1 MKNTADIFCGVF
13 FLLICAVAV
22 WSVSSLSSDDGA
34 PIVVELYMPTTQET
48 EALFDI
54 LKMVRTPYIQN
65 VALEEAL
72 REEAEV
78 YLDGIC
84 SLEEM
89 MYGVQAKSAII
100 MAE

>member
-1 MKNTADIFCGVF
+1 
-13 FLLICAVAV
+13 
-22 WSVSSLSSDDGA
+22 
-34 PIVVELYMPTTQET
+34 MPTTQET